1 MLYDRSHEGN
11 GDVKFGGYIH
21 IFRRNVL
28 PQTSPS
34 HNICFSETLVTVLT
48 KETRDYSETPVPISQ
63 KTWRHI
69 LEDKSGLVNGTVLN
83 AAWSKVRGALC
94 CSKGTGATEVIVYM
108 QLYGLC
114 KFILYTFIYV

>member
-1 MLYDRSHEGN
+1 MF
-11 GDVKFGGYIH
+11 V
-21 IFRRNVL
+21 RNVGD
-28 PQTSPS
+28 
-34 HNICFSETLVTVLT
+34 FADE
-48 KETRDYSETPVPISQ
+48 RDKGCSETPVPISQ

-114 KFILYTFIYV
+114 KFILYTLSYI